1 MTVAEIVFYI
11 FISLLAAIGGAYIY
25 LMVRDV
31 IYSLFFK
38 EDSAKNTKENN
49 KTKNEKQKME
59 AIIIYDECKQCAK
72 ESVCKYS
79 SEYHKDCENLKK
91 IETCKTAKLT
101 LKCEEFLSK
110 QPSLSYK
117 AVNNRGGYM
126 AYVNDGKEDVKP
138 YED

>member
-1 MTVAEIVFYI
+1 MTVAEVLFYI
-11 FISLLAAIGGAYIY
+11 FISLFAAIAGTRVTF
-25 LMVRDV
+25 MVRDAV
-31 IYSLFFK
+31 YDLFFL
-38 EDSAKNTKENN
+38 ENSAKTKENN

-59 AIIIYDECKQCAK
+59 AIIIYDECNRCAK

-91 IETCKTAKLT
+91 IVTCKTAKLT

-126 AYVNDGKEDVKP
+126 AYVNDGKEGTKP